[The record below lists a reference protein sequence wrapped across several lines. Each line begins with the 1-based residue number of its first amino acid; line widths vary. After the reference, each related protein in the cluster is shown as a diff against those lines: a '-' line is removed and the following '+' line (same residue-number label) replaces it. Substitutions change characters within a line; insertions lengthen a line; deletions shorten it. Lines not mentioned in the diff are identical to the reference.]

1 MAAQLSPKKLSGM
14 FESGEKMHIPA
25 RVLTAACVAVTVAAV
40 AAVVAGIWTAQR
52 DEQAALRRFDDAQA
66 LLALPVVDTSALQAE
81 LAASKNAVATAQA
94 LAAPPSVDPSSDAST
109 ALLVRRA
116 TEAGLKVGGVAS
128 VAPGMSKNGEI
139 AYDVEGVR
147 MTVDGSVDQI
157 TRFLG
162 ALRLEE
168 PGLVPALNT
177 MTISDTNVARAEII
191 FNFYSV
197 IVPPTPVAPRA
208 GGAR

>member
-1 MAAQLSPKKLSGM
+1 MAAQLSPKQLSGL
-14 FESGEKMHIPA
+14 FESGERMHIPA
-25 RVLTAACVAVTVAAV
+25 RVLTTVCVVVTLAAV
-40 AAVVAGIWTAQR
+40 ASVLAGIWTAQR
-52 DEQAALRRFDDAQA
+52 DEKAALRRFDDGQA

-81 LAASKNAVATAQA
+81 LATSKNAV
-94 LAAPPSVDPSSDAST
+94 
-109 ALLVRRA
+109 

-139 AYDVEGVR
+139 AYDVEGLR